1 MTKIAHFLAVLIY
14 AKEDLCI
21 KPKKT
26 TTQTKNNSNLSSIY
40 GKKIFIKTCALQP
53 LKNKSLLI
61 VSSVYQILNCTIYKK

>member
-40 GKKIFIKTCALQP
+40 GKKKFYKNMRITTTQEQTFAGSFISISNTQLYH
-53 LKNKSLLI
+53 L
-61 VSSVYQILNCTIYKK
+61 